1 VPVVKK
7 IHRLERAQYAFLN
20 HSKTPVFTDSS
31 GNIIP
36 GNWRNATEADEGLRN
51 LHRISGNRYTYEAGS
66 SRSDFK
72 DYLNNEGQV
81 PWQWDHV
88 RSCGQ
93 KL

>member
-1 VPVVKK
+1 MLDTFQLPLWTVRIVVA
-7 IHRLERAQYAFLN
+7 I
-20 HSKTPVFTDSS
+20 SS
-31 GNIIP
+31 L
-36 GNWRNATEADEGLRN
+36 RNATEADEGLRN
-51 LHRISGNRYTYEAGS
+51 VHRISGNRYTYEAGS
-66 SRSDFK
+66 LRSDFK